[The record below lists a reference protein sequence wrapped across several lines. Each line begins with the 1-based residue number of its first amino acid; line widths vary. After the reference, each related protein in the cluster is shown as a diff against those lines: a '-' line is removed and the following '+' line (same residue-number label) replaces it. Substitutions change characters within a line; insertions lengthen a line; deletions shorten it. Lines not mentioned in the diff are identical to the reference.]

1 MATATGGAQ
10 AVVRALRILKLFS
23 GKHLSLSLKQ
33 VVDATQLN
41 RTTVFRLLSTLVSE
55 GFLVR
60 LENGD
65 YQLGP
70 ELTALGGL
78 AGNRDGL
85 RRIARPILEELV
97 ETVGERTTLEVPSR
111 GADGR
116 MTMLVIDEVSDSHR
130 LGITEFAGN
139 HLPIYATSTGK
150 AYMAFAA
157 DDLLEDIF
165 AEPVERFTV
174 KTRVSQSAI
183 CKDLA
188 VVKQQAY
195 ALVVEELEE
204 GLVAIGAPVFNASG
218 AVCAAISIAGPT
230 VRMTAARIP
239 ELVVELQ
246 NSAQLISKRMGY
258 QMVGGL

>member
-1 MATATGGAQ
+1 MTTATGGAQ

-33 VVDATQLN
+33 VIEATQLN
-41 RTTVFRLLSTLVSE
+41 RTTVFRLLSTLVAE

-111 GADGR
+111 GSDGR

-150 AYMAFAA
+150 AFMAFSN
-157 DDLLEDIF
+157 DEMLDGIF
-165 AEPVERFTV
+165 SEPVQAFTS
-174 KTRVSQSAI
+174 KTPVSRPAVE
-183 CKDLA
+183 KDLA
-188 VVKQQAY
+188 KTKSQAY
-195 ALVVEELEE
+195 ALVIEELEE
-204 GLVAIGAPVFNASG
+204 GLVAIGAPIFDASG
-218 AVCAAISIAGPT
+218 TVCAAISIAGPT
-230 VRMTAARIP
+230 VRMTAERIP

-246 NSAQLISKRMGY
+246 KSAELISQRMGY
-258 QMVGGL
+258 R